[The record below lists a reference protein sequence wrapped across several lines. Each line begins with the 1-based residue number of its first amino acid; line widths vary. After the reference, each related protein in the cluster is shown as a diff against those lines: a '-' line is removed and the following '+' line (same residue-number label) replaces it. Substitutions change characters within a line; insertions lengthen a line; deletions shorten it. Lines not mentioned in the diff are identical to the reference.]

1 MYPGKESSRLVCVT
15 QRMACQGDFLK
26 RLEAILSCRPAG
38 LVLREKDLS
47 LSEYL
52 ELAARVQALCSFYE
66 IPLALTALGDNAW
79 LHPDFLAFLSAYGC
93 GIQLPFAL
101 RKQGEE
107 QNLTFGLSV
116 HSREEAALSADSQAF
131 ALIAGHIY
139 PTACKPGLPPKG
151 PDFLR
156 ETVNA
161 AQKPVFAIGGITP
174 QRVPEILETG
184 AAGYCVMNPL
194 MTCPD
199 PILLMEAYRLQEE
212 GRAGTERK

>member
-1 MYPGKESSRLVCVT
+1 M
-15 QRMACQGDFLK
+15 
-26 RLEAILSCRPAG
+26 
-38 LVLREKDLS
+38 LREKDLS

-139 PTACKPGLPPKG
+139 PTACKPA
-151 PDFLR
+151 F
-156 ETVNA
+156 
-161 AQKPVFAIGGITP
+161 
-174 QRVPEILETG
+174 
-184 AAGYCVMNPL
+184 
-194 MTCPD
+194 
-199 PILLMEAYRLQEE
+199 RLKVQ
-212 GRAGTERK
+212 TF